1 MMELIAVLCNANVP
15 KNLIYGGDLIYNL
28 WFRWGLSF
36 QQHVYDILGPSK
48 TGTTRYGGLSAVGVR
63 GTVLRSKEV
72 QLCGAKVKNVISL
85 TILVNI
91 LPLVHYRIHKC
102 PPNFPI
108 LNHIK

>member
-1 MMELIAVLCNANVP
+1 VP
-15 KNLIYGGDLIYNL
+15 KNLIYDGKLILNL
-28 WFRWGLSF
+28 WFRWGLSVR
-36 QQHVYDILGPSK
+36 QLVYDILGPSE

-63 GTVLRSKEV
+63 GTVLRAEEV

-85 TILVNI
+85 TINVNI

-108 LNHIK
+108 LNHFK